1 MKKAEG
7 YYYAT
12 QKDIFEWETKM
23 KFKNHL
29 TYYKPTNKPK
39 TIQSVQCGAN
49 NTTYKNWHI
58 GDREDIR
65 CGNKTTN
72 PNGLCHI
79 HQLIHENVT
88 IKYWKN

>member
-29 TYYKPTNKPK
+29 TYYKQTKKSKPT
-39 TIQSVQCGAN
+39 QSVQCGAN
-49 NTTYKNWHI
+49 AIDPFPVAHY
-58 GDREDIR
+58 RQ
-65 CGNKTTN
+65 CQNKTRN

-79 HQLIHENVT
+79 HQLIHKNVT